1 MAFLPHARRWPLPAV
16 LAAWFLL
23 SPQSGVLPIETDYPE
38 PGSEICL
45 SLLHARRCGPL
56 DQAFQI
62 TLRSNRLRS
71 TQQLDTRFEVVR
83 YVIAL
88 SHAMVL

>member
-1 MAFLPHARRWPLPAV
+1 
-16 LAAWFLL
+16 LL
-23 SPQSGVLPIETDYPE
+23 
-38 PGSEICL
+38 
-45 SLLHARRCGPL
+45 
-56 DQAFQI
+56 